1 MGERVGQMSGMNAK
15 MEELVSKY
23 IRKTENAFKELKTVQ
38 GLICPDSNRVQKVI
52 EEAKRYLE
60 DAKYYLDGKRFETS
74 LASVA
79 YCEGLLDT
87 LRMLGF
93 VQFSWQVN

>member
-1 MGERVGQMSGMNAK
+1 VTLK
-15 MEELVSKY
+15 ELTSKY
-23 IRKTENAFKELKTVQ
+23 IEKTERALQELKTVQ
-38 GLICPDSNRVQKVI
+38 CLASPDAERVKDVV

-60 DAKYYLDGKRFETS
+60 DAKYYLDRKRFDTS

-79 YCEGLLDT
+79 YCEGLLDA

-93 VQFSWQVN
+93 VEFSW